1 MFLFSSGT
9 MFLNTSLSPHILNKR
24 QEGSGDVEAIVAK
37 VAIIIFTLT
46 VVFGLAGNAM
56 VIWVAG
62 FKLKVRLRCQTDAAG
77 A

>member
-1 MFLFSSGT
+1 

-24 QEGSGDVEAIVAK
+24 QEVSGDIEAITTK
-37 VAIIIFTLT
+37 VAMIIFTVT
-46 VVFGLAGNAM
+46 VVFGLVGNAM

-62 FKLKVRLRCQTDAAG
+62 FKLKVRLHCQTDAAG

>member
-1 MFLFSSGT
+1 
-9 MFLNTSLSPHILNKR
+9 MFLNTSLSPHILNKE
-24 QEGSGDVEAIVAK
+24 QEGSGDIEAVTAK

-46 VVFGLAGNAM
+46 VVFGLVGNAM